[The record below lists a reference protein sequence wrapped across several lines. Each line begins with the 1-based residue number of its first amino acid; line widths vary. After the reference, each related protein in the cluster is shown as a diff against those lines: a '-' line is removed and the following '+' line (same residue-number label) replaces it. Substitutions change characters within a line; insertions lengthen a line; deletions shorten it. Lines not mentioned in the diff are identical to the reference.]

1 MEYFNLDRDIARLMV
16 LQRIEL
22 AGPKIKKI
30 RKIFGRYLF
39 TNFFSKFFI
48 SPKQIGKEYFKV
60 MSNELKILEKYMDF
74 ENKKILS
81 IGAGMCG
88 LELIINEKFKDN
100 FFSIIEKDYI
110 SKKVSYGWDEDN
122 NEAYNRIDL
131 LKNFLNINKMSSD
144 SYEIYNFDKDKDN
157 LPIKKFDYII
167 SLFSLDYH
175 YNFSLYFKYLKKVMD
190 TETRIVFDT
199 IRPDYFQNI
208 FENVEIISNDT
219 KLIHSSKRIVCNKL
233 II

>member
-1 MEYFNLDRDIARLMV
+1 
-16 LQRIEL
+16 
-22 AGPKIKKI
+22 
-30 RKIFGRYLF
+30 
-39 TNFFSKFFI
+39 
-48 SPKQIGKEYFKV
+48 
-60 MSNELKILEKYMDF
+60 
-74 ENKKILS
+74 
-81 IGAGMCG
+81 
-88 LELIINEKFKDN
+88 
-100 FFSIIEKDYI
+100 
-110 SKKVSYGWDEDN
+110 
-122 NEAYNRIDL
+122 
-131 LKNFLNINKMSSD
+131 MSSD